1 MDNYQIAAVKNAK
14 NSLELGIIGLIGSIG
29 SILVLFLFD
38 RVIYLMVLLPIVPV
52 AGIVSGIRALM
63 IEKGLPKAYIGIVLS
78 VLGLIPSVLC
88 TLLFILV
95 MIAR

>member
-1 MDNYQIAAVKNAK
+1 MDNNQIAAVKNAK

-38 RVIYLMVLLPIVPV
+38 RIIYLMVLLPIVPV

>member
-1 MDNYQIAAVKNAK
+1 MDNNELYAVKNAK
-14 NSLELGIIGLIGSIG
+14 NSLELGIIGLVGSIG

-38 RVIYLMVLLPIVPV
+38 RIIYLMVLLPIVPV
-52 AGIVSGIRALM
+52 AGIVSGIRAL
-63 IEKGLPKAYIGIVLS
+63 IVQKGLPKAYIGIVLS